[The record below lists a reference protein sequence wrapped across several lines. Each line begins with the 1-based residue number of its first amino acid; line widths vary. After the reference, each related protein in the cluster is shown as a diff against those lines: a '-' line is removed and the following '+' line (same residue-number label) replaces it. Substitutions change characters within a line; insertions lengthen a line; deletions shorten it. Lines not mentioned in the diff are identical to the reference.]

1 MADYGAIRDGIATR
15 LATIDTFVSVHSTVP
30 MSITAPAAVV
40 VPGRPAATYHQSM
53 DGGSGP
59 LTRFDFEIVVA
70 VQSMTEEMAQDR
82 LDDLM
87 SGAGSVLTAIETDA
101 TLNGAAVTSQ
111 ITRAVD
117 YGTIRYGDQEYMGA
131 RFVLEVYAR

>member
-1 MADYGAIRDGIATR
+1 MASYGAIRDAIAIK
-15 LATIDTFVSVHSTVP
+15 LATIDTFVSVHATVP
-30 MSITAPAAVV
+30 MSVTAPAAVV

-53 DGGSGP
+53 DGTAGS

-87 SGAGSVLTAIETDA
+87 SGAGSVLTALETDV
-101 TLNGAAVTSQ
+101 TLLGTAVACQ
-111 ITRAVD
+111 VTRAVD
-117 YGTIRYGDQEYMGA
+117 YGTIRYGDQEYLGA